1 MKFIGLD
8 WKDKGYTTRIINE
21 KGTDLSGSFEVEKN
35 REDFSEFIHKVR
47 KYCDGDSNVLFG
59 IERERDPIVE
69 YLLTLGYKVY
79 LVCPNMMKSLRK
91 RYSSTGKYNDEFDS
105 YIIADTVRTDRNRLT
120 QIEPRDDKIRKIEF
134 LLRHRDKTVDDKR
147 RLTNRLT
154 CYLKEYFPAF
164 LDFFSD
170 ITCPTALSLLKVYP
184 TYEDTKELSKE
195 DIKAFLRKHHYHKES
210 GALRICKAI
219 KEGQVKID
227 TTVIQERS
235 RSAILLIK
243 RIELLN
249 EEIKEYENDLKE
261 TTENDKDAEIF
272 KSLPGSGDTLSPGL
286 MVIFGKKRSRY
297 ENAEEIN
304 SLSGI
309 VPFTKQSG
317 NWETHLFRFGC
328 NHFYRN
334 IITRLAYC
342 SLTKSEWARSYY
354 NEKRAEGKS
363 HYHALRCLARI
374 WIKVAFSLWKKRER
388 YNEDKHMAAVQR
400 HKIRNRLARKS
411 A

>member
-8 WKDKGYTTRIINE
+8 WKDKGYTTRIIDE
-21 KGTDLSGSFEVEKN
+21 EGTDLSGSFEVEKN
-35 REDFSEFIHKVR
+35 QEGFSEFIHKVR
-47 KYCDGDSNVLFG
+47 KYCDNDNNIIFG

-69 YLLTLGYKVY
+69 YLLTLGYEVY

-91 RYSSTGKYNDEFDS
+91 RYSSSGRYNDDFDS
-105 YIIADTVRTDRNRLT
+105 YIIADVVRTDRNRLT
-120 QIEPRDDKIRKIEF
+120 QIKPKNDKIRKIEF
-134 LLRHRDKTVDDKR
+134 LLRHRDKAVDDKR

-164 LDFFSD
+164 LDFFND
-170 ITCPTALSLLKVYP
+170 ITCPTALSFLKTYP
-184 TYEDTKELSKE
+184 THEDIKEISKE
-195 DIKAFLRKHHYHKES
+195 DIRAFLKKHYCHKES
-210 GALRICKAI
+210 GVIRIYKAI
-219 KEGQVKID
+219 KKGQVKID
-227 TTVIQERS
+227 PTVIQERS
-235 RSAILLIK
+235 RSVISLIK
-243 RIELLN
+243 RIELLDK
-249 EEIKEYENDLKE
+249 EIEEYENDLKE
-261 TTENDKDAEIF
+261 TTKDDKDAEIF
-272 KSLPGSGDTLSPGL
+272 KSLPGSGNTLAPGL
-286 MVIFGKKRSRY
+286 MVIFGKNRNRY

-317 NWETHLFRFGC
+317 NWESHLFRFGC

-334 IITRLAYC
+334 IVTRLAYC
-342 SLTKSEWARSYY
+342 SLTKSEWARNYY

-374 WIKVAFSLWKKRER
+374 WIKIAFSLWKKEEK
-388 YNEDKHMAAVQR
+388 YNEDKHIAAVHR
-400 HKIRNRLARKS
+400 HKIRNKLARKS

>member
-47 KYCDGDSNVLFG
+47 KYCDGGSDVLFG

-69 YLLTLGYKVY
+69 YLLSLGYKVY

-120 QIEPRDDKIRKIEF
+120 QIKPRDDKIRKIEF

-170 ITCPTALSLLKVYP
+170 ITRSTALSFLKAYP
-184 TYEDTKELSKE
+184 TYEDIKELNKE
-195 DIKAFLRKHHYHKES
+195 EIRAFLKKHYYHKES
-210 GALRICKAI
+210 GVLRIYKAI
-219 KEGQVKID
+219 KKGQVEID
-227 TTVIQERS
+227 PIVIQERNK
-235 RSAILLIK
+235 SAISLIK
-243 RIELLN
+243 RIEILDK
-249 EEIKEYENDLKE
+249 EIEEYEKDLKE
-261 TTENDKDAEIF
+261 TTKGDKDAETF
-272 KSLPGSGDTLSPGL
+272 KSLPGSGDTLAPGL
-286 MVIFGKKRSRY
+286 MIIFGKKRSRY

-317 NWETHLFRFGC
+317 NWESHLFRFGC

-334 IITRLAYC
+334 IVTMLAYC
-342 SLTKSEWARSYY
+342 SLTKSEWARGYY
-354 NEKRAEGKS
+354 NGKRAEGKS

-374 WIKVAFSLWKKRER
+374 WIKVAFALWKKREK
-388 YNEDKHMAAVQR
+388 YNEDKLMAAVQR

>member
-8 WKDKGYTTRIINE
+8 WKDKGYTTRIINKE
-21 KGTDLSGSFEVEKN
+21 GTDLSGSFEVEKN
-35 REDFSEFIHKVR
+35 REGFSEFIYKVR

-342 SLTKSEWARSYY
+342 SLTKSEWARGYY

-374 WIKVAFSLWKKRER
+374 WIKVAFSLWKKREK
-388 YNEDKHMAAVQR
+388 YSEDKHMAAVQM
-400 HKIRNRLARKS
+400 HNIRNRLARKS

>member
-8 WKDKGYTTRIINE
+8 WKDKGYTTRIINKE
-21 KGTDLSGSFEVEKN
+21 GTDLSGSFEVEKN
-35 REDFSEFIHKVR
+35 REGFSEFIYKVR

-184 TYEDTKELSKE
+184 TYEDAKELSRE
-195 DIKAFLRKHHYHKES
+195 EIKAFLRKHHYRKES
-210 GALRICKAI
+210 GVLRIRKAI

-227 TTVIQERS
+227 TTVIQERN
-235 RSAILLIK
+235 RSVIFLIK
-243 RIELLN
+243 RIEMLDK
-249 EEIKEYENDLKE
+249 EIEEYENDLKE

-286 MVIFGKKRSRY
+286 MVIFGKNRSRY

-342 SLTKSEWARSYY
+342 SLTKSEWARGYY

-374 WIKVAFSLWKKRER
+374 WIKVAFSLWKRREK

>member
-8 WKDKGYTTRIINE
+8 WKDKGYTTRIINKE
-21 KGTDLSGSFEVEKN
+21 GADLSGSFEVEKN
-35 REDFSEFIHKVR
+35 REGFSEFIYKVR
-47 KYCDGDSNVLFG
+47 KYCDGDSNILFG

-69 YLLTLGYKVY
+69 YLLSLGHKVY

-91 RYSSTGKYNDEFDS
+91 RYSSTGKYNDDFDS

-120 QIEPRDDKIRKIEF
+120 QIEPRDENIRKIEF
-134 LLRHRDKTVDDKR
+134 LLRNREKAVNDKT

-164 LDFFSD
+164 LDLFND
-170 ITCPTALSLLKVYP
+170 ITCPTALSFLKAYP
-184 TYEDTKELSKE
+184 TYYNIKELSREEIRTFLKE
-195 DIKAFLRKHHYHKES
+195 HHYHKES
-210 GALRICKAI
+210 GILRIYKAI
-219 KEGQVKID
+219 KKGQVKID
-227 TTVIQERS
+227 ATVIQERS

-261 TTENDKDAEIF
+261 TTETDKDAEIF
-272 KSLPGSGDTLSPGL
+272 RSLPGSGDTLSPGL

-342 SLTKSEWARSYY
+342 SLTKSEWAKGYY
-354 NEKRAEGKS
+354 NEKKAEGKS

-374 WIKVAFSLWKKRER
+374 WIKVAFALWKKREK

>member
-8 WKDKGYTTRIINE
+8 WKDKGYTTRIINKE
-21 KGTDLSGSFEVEKN
+21 GADLSGSFEVEKN
-35 REDFSEFIHKVR
+35 REGFSEFIYKVR
-47 KYCDGDSNVLFG
+47 KYCDGDSNILFG

-91 RYSSTGKYNDEFDS
+91 RYSSTGKYNDDFDS

-120 QIEPRDDKIRKIEF
+120 QIEPRDENIRKIEF
-134 LLRHRDKTVDDKR
+134 LLRNREKAVNDKT

-164 LDFFSD
+164 LDLFND
-170 ITCPTALSLLKVYP
+170 ITCPTALSFLKAYP
-184 TYEDTKELSKE
+184 TYYNIKELSREEIRTFLKE
-195 DIKAFLRKHHYHKES
+195 HHYHKES
-210 GALRICKAI
+210 GILRIYKAI
-219 KEGQVKID
+219 KKGQVKID
-227 TTVIQERS
+227 ATVIQERS

-261 TTENDKDAEIF
+261 TTETDKDAEIF
-272 KSLPGSGDTLSPGL
+272 RSLPGSGDTLSPGL

-342 SLTKSEWARSYY
+342 SLTKSEWAKGYY
-354 NEKRAEGKS
+354 NEKKAEGKS

-374 WIKVAFSLWKKRER
+374 WIKVAFALWKKREK

>member
-8 WKDKGYTTRIINE
+8 WKDKGYTTRISNKE
-21 KGTDLSGSFEVEKN
+21 GADLSGSFEVEKN
-35 REDFSEFIHKVR
+35 REGFSEFIYKVR
-47 KYCDGDSNVLFG
+47 KYCDGDSNILFG
-59 IERERDPIVE
+59 IERETDPIVE

-120 QIEPRDDKIRKIEF
+120 QIEPRDENIRKIEF
-134 LLRHRDKTVDDKR
+134 LLRNREKAVNDKT

-164 LDFFSD
+164 LDLFND
-170 ITCPTALSLLKVYP
+170 ITCPTALSFLKAYP
-184 TYEDTKELSKE
+184 TYYNIKELSREEIRTFLKE
-195 DIKAFLRKHHYHKES
+195 HHYHKES
-210 GALRICKAI
+210 GILRIYKAI
-219 KEGQVKID
+219 KKGQVKID
-227 TTVIQERS
+227 ATVIQERS

-261 TTENDKDAEIF
+261 TTETDKDAEIF
-272 KSLPGSGDTLSPGL
+272 RSLPGSGDTLSPGL

-342 SLTKSEWARSYY
+342 SLTKSEWAKGYY
-354 NEKRAEGKS
+354 NEKKAEGKS

-374 WIKVAFSLWKKRER
+374 WIKVAFALWKKREK

>member
-8 WKDKGYTTRIINE
+8 WKDKGYTTRIINKE
-21 KGTDLSGSFEVEKN
+21 GADLSGSFEVEKN
-35 REDFSEFIHKVR
+35 REDFIEFIHKVR
-47 KYCDGDSNVLFG
+47 KYCDGDSNILFG

-91 RYSSTGKYNDEFDS
+91 RYSSTGKYNDDFDS

-120 QIEPRDDKIRKIEF
+120 QIEPRDENIRKIEF
-134 LLRHRDKTVDDKR
+134 LLRNREKAVNDKT

-164 LDFFSD
+164 LDLFND
-170 ITCPTALSLLKVYP
+170 ITCPTALSFLKAYP
-184 TYEDTKELSKE
+184 TYYNIKELSREEIRTFLKE
-195 DIKAFLRKHHYHKES
+195 HHYHKES
-210 GALRICKAI
+210 GILRIYKAI
-219 KEGQVKID
+219 KKGQVKID
-227 TTVIQERS
+227 ATVIQERS

-261 TTENDKDAEIF
+261 TTETDKDAEIF
-272 KSLPGSGDTLSPGL
+272 RSLPGSGDTLSPGL

-342 SLTKSEWARSYY
+342 SLTKSEWAKGYY
-354 NEKRAEGKS
+354 NEKKAEGKS

-374 WIKVAFSLWKKRER
+374 WIKVAFALWKKREK